1 MIRTQTK
8 MNAMG
13 DSTLIPAIKVA
24 IKQNELGN
32 ASPYRLSY
40 ACLGASGASFGI
52 FQGDTN
58 VNHVARDVLRQVLQA
73 AGVGE
78 DTCDQIIAAVSKAC
92 PNGNPLS
99 QDDTALADDALASTA
114 GRALV
119 DAMDGRLLQVVL
131 GELDTCI
138 AAAATRQQTI
148 APVALLFIALWV
160 NMTGAP
166 DILNKW
172 LSGTQE
178 VGLAPPVGPTVTQ
191 QNIENYLQANTY
203 FRLHPKNFVHMQDS
217 VRAALPSLPET

>member
-1 MIRTQTK
+1 MVDT
-8 MNAMG
+8 A
-13 DSTLIPAIKVA
+13 LIPAVKVA
-24 IKQNELGN
+24 IQQNELGN
-32 ASPYRLSY
+32 ASPYCLSY

-58 VNHVARDVLRQVLQA
+58 VNHVARDTLRQALQT
-73 AGVGE
+73 AGVA
-78 DTCDQIIAAVSKAC
+78 DDACDRIIAAVSRPC

-99 QDDTALADDALASTA
+99 QDDTTLANGALASAA
-114 GRALV
+114 GKAMV

-148 APVALLFIALWV
+148 DSVALLYIALWV

-166 DILNKW
+166 DTLNKW

-178 VGLAPPVGPTVTQ
+178 VGLVPPVGPTVTQ
-191 QNIENYLQANTY
+191 QNMENYLQANTY
-203 FRLHPKNFVHMQDS
+203 FRLHPRNFVHMQDS
-217 VRAALPSLPET
+217 VQVAVPSLPAV